1 MAKYG
6 GAKPSTGVPA
16 CPDTDLGPFDG
27 GMPGKSMTDRG
38 TVAFESDEQS
48 SKALAEFGA
57 VRTAHKQSSILS
69 HGPVSIPKEGGPDS
83 QRN

>member
-6 GAKPSTGVPA
+6 GSKPSTGVPA
-16 CPDTDLGPFDG
+16 CPDDDLGPFDG

-38 TVAFESDEQS
+38 TVAFEGDEQS
-48 SKALAEFGA
+48 SKALREFSG
-57 VRTAHKQSSILS
+57 VSRAHKQSSILS

-83 QRN
+83 RS